1 MRVTGRYE
9 SIPRGVAGKV
19 PEFIGCKTGGDVLDS
34 PPSLGRAVL
43 QGDQRYL
50 ISSFMNIS
58 VERLPECK
66 ARLSAEIPA
75 GTVEKTRK
83 SIVGAYAAQAKVPGY
98 RPGKIPAAVIEKR
111 FATPIDEE
119 LRDRL
124 ARIAYGEAGENKSLK
139 ILGVS
144 QVEREEFAADGSFML
159 AVEVITEPEVEV
171 KEYKEI
177 PVEVQKVEVTDEMVD
192 GYLTNMRK
200 QQAAPTDVDRAAAAG
215 DLAVVNY
222 TGTLDGASFEEELE
236 EHAGPLAKG
245 NDHWVDIPEEGE
257 EPREF
262 IQGLAEAVIGMS
274 AGDKKTIESEYA
286 EDFPVEFV
294 GGKTVSYEI
303 EVTQIKERELPE
315 LNDGFAAAIG
325 AESVDALKEK
335 VREQFE
341 QQMEQSRN
349 QMIDNQILGFL
360 NEDVDIELP
369 QHIVFNETQ
378 RQVNQMVSRSYEQG
392 MTETDVEG
400 SQEDLVKSAETQAKN
415 NVKTMFILDE
425 IAKKEGLTVAEEEV
439 SQRIMMMAMQQQR
452 PPKKVAREL
461 RDKNAFGEIRQDILI
476 SKTIE
481 FLRSSAKITEV
492 DAPAEEA

>member
-1 MRVTGRYE
+1 
-9 SIPRGVAGKV
+9 
-19 PEFIGCKTGGDVLDS
+19 
-34 PPSLGRAVL
+34 
-43 QGDQRYL
+43 
-50 ISSFMNIS
+50 MNIS

-75 GTVEKTRK
+75 ETVQKTRK
-83 SIVGAYAAQAKVPGY
+83 SIVSAYSTQAKVPGF
-98 RPGKIPAAVIEKR
+98 RAGKIPSAVIEKR
-111 FATPIDEE
+111 FATPIEEE
-119 LRDRL
+119 LKDRL
-124 ARIAYGEAGENKSLK
+124 ARFAYAEANEKESLG
-139 ILGVS
+139 ILGVA
-144 QVEREEFAADGSFML
+144 QIEREEFTGDGSYMF
-159 AVEVITEPEVEV
+159 AVEVIVEPDVEI
-171 KEYKEI
+171 KDYKEI
-177 PVEVQKVEVTDEMVD
+177 PVEIQKIEVTDEMVD

-200 QQAAPTDVDRAAAAG
+200 QQAVPTDVDRAAGAG

-222 TGTLDGASFEEELE
+222 TGTLDGASFESELE

-262 IQGLAEAVIGMS
+262 IQGLAAAVVGMS
-274 AGDKKTIESEYA
+274 AGDKKTIEAEYA

-294 GGKTVSYEI
+294 GGKTITYEI
-303 EVTQIKERELPE
+303 EVTQVKERELPE
-315 LNDGFAAAIG
+315 LNDAFAAAIG
-325 AESVDALKEK
+325 APSVDDLREK
-335 VREQFE
+335 VRGQFAQQLEQN
-341 QQMEQSRN
+341 RN

-392 MTETDVEG
+392 MTENDIEG

-461 RDKNAFGEIRQDILI
+461 RDRNAFGEIRQDILI

-481 FLRSSAKITEV
+481 FLRSNAKITEV
-492 DAPAEEA
+492 EAPAEEA